1 MVDMTKQEIK
11 NRIAKLKRAI
21 RYEKRKMKCC
31 AYGKSDLMYLYALEE
46 ELTDLNKLKTMEE

>member
-1 MVDMTKQEIK
+1 MTKQEIK
-11 NRIAKLKRAI
+11 NRIVKLKRAI